1 MTSDAQP
8 ALDAANLT
16 AEDHV
21 RANVYAL
28 LAAMLAKPP
37 DAELLKRLKQVETAE
52 FDGGVEMAAA
62 WATLKGG
69 AEEAEV
75 AALEAEFHDL
85 FIGLGRGEVV
95 PYGSWYLTGFLMEK
109 PLAELR
115 IDLRKLGFER
125 QDEVHEPEDHTV
137 ALCET
142 MSMMITI
149 PVSFETQKFF
159 FNKHIGSWMPRF
171 FADLTKAK
179 GARFYRTVG
188 VMGEKFLQLED
199 AYLAMPA

>member
-1 MTSDAQP
+1 MISDAQP
-8 ALDAANLT
+8 ALDAPILT
-16 AEDHV
+16 GEDHV

-37 DAELLKRLKQVETAE
+37 DAELLKLLKQVETAE
-52 FDGGVEMAAA
+52 FDAGADMAAA
-62 WATLKGG
+62 WAMLQRG
-69 AEEAEV
+69 AEAAEV
-75 AALEAEFHDL
+75 MALEEEFHDL
-85 FIGLGRGEVV
+85 FIGLGRGELV

-115 IDLRKLGFER
+115 IDLQKLGFER
-125 QDEVHEPEDHTV
+125 QDEVHEPEDHTA

-142 MSMMITI
+142 MSMMITT

-159 FNKHIGSWMPRF
+159 FNKHISPWMPRF

-179 GARFYRTVG
+179 AARFYRAVG
-188 VMGEKFLQLED
+188 FMGEKFLQLEST
-199 AYLAMPA
+199 YLAMPV

>member
-8 ALDAANLT
+8 ALDAPNLT

-37 DAELLKRLKQVETAE
+37 DAELLKLLKQVETAE

-62 WATLKGG
+62 WATLKRG
-69 AEEAEV
+69 AEEAEGT
-75 AALEAEFHDL
+75 ALEAEFHDL

-95 PYGSWYLTGFLMEK
+95 PYGSWYLSGFLMEK
-109 PLAELR
+109 SLAELR

-125 QDEVHEPEDHTV
+125 QDEVHEPEDHTA

-142 MSMMITI
+142 MSMMITT

-159 FNKHIGSWMPRF
+159 FNKHISPWMPRF

-179 GARFYRTVG
+179 AARFYRAVG
-188 VMGEKFLQLED
+188 FMGEKFLQLEG

>member
-1 MTSDAQP
+1 MISDAQP
-8 ALDAANLT
+8 ALDAPILT
-16 AEDHV
+16 GEDHV

-37 DAELLKRLKQVETAE
+37 DAELLKLLKQVETAE
-52 FDGGVEMAAA
+52 FDTGADMAAA
-62 WATLKGG
+62 WAMLRRG
-69 AEEAEV
+69 AEAAEI
-75 AALEAEFHDL
+75 AALEEEFHDL
-85 FIGLGRGEVV
+85 FIGLGRGELV

-115 IDLRKLGFER
+115 IDLQKLGFER
-125 QDEVHEPEDHTV
+125 QDEVHEPEDHTA

-142 MSMMITI
+142 MSMMITT

-159 FNKHIGSWMPRF
+159 FNKHISPWMPRF

-179 GARFYRTVG
+179 AARFYRAVG
-188 VMGEKFLQLED
+188 FMGEKFLQLEST
-199 AYLAMPA
+199 YLAMPV

>member
-1 MTSDAQP
+1 MTSDAQST
-8 ALDAANLT
+8 LDAPILT
-16 AEDHV
+16 GEDHM

-28 LAAMLAKPP
+28 LAAMLTKPP
-37 DAELLKRLKQVETAE
+37 DAGLLKLLKQIQATEL
-52 FDGGVEMAAA
+52 DRGVEMAAA

-69 AEEAEV
+69 AEEIEGT
-75 AALEAEFHDL
+75 ALEAEFHDL

-115 IDLRKLGFER
+115 IDLKKLGFER
-125 QDEVHEPEDHTV
+125 QDEVHEPEDHAA
-137 ALCET
+137 ALCEI

-159 FNKHIGSWMPRF
+159 FSKHIGPWMPRF
-171 FADLTKAK
+171 FADLSKAK
-179 GARFYRTVG
+179 AARFYRAVG
-188 VMGEKFLQLED
+188 FMGEKFLQLEG
-199 AYLAMPA
+199 AYLAMSV